1 MLRRSRP
8 KGSLFKNRLQ
18 FNRTNWF
25 IAAGISL
32 LLSISPVVFAYAE
45 NTAPAPNAPKETV
58 QTPEPES
65 SASPSAADNSATRE
79 FATDKELVEMIL
91 EVRLHSFV
99 LSDAMFAYLDRRGVL
114 FLPLRD
120 YVEML
125 DFPISVDSEGRRAGG
140 WFLNENRLFSLQLDK
155 GEVIIEGR
163 REPFDRTLVRQ
174 IYGDLFV
181 DARLLAQWFP
191 VDIDYD
197 LANLMLNL
205 TSREPLPLE
214 QKLAREERRAK
225 ALGRKSGDKS
235 AFDRVDN
242 PYAWLGWP
250 TIDSS
255 LEFALNDN
263 GTDQRRTITHSTIAT
278 ADIAKMHGEFYVA
291 GSSSGTVSNAR
302 LKLSRTDSEATLL
315 GPMKATEFAVGDV
328 VSPQLPLVSKTVMG
342 RGGTVSNFPIGSATE
357 FDRITLDGNLAAG
370 WEVELYRNEVLLDY
384 RESQDDGRYV
394 FEDVPLLFGVNNL
407 RLVFYGPQGQTR
419 QEIRQVRV
427 GDGQVKPGQHHYRFS
442 VNEHK
447 RTLFE
452 FGEIAPSDQDDY
464 SHKRLFGQ
472 YETGI
477 NRYVSVA
484 GHVASLPLYGDR
496 HSYFGG
502 GVRASVGN
510 VYGGLSATGDITG
523 GWATKAAAQTA
534 FLGTTVVA
542 EHDHFVNYISEQT
555 LSETDPLRHRTD
567 VRLDGVARINGLVHI
582 PFNFTNR
589 HEVTQS
595 GDSST
600 SLSNRLSTS
609 IGRSTVTNTTNWNYD
624 KSATGSSATVNGNL
638 LVGARVWDVLVRG
651 RLGYE
656 TLPTMNL
663 NTASVSA
670 DWRINST
677 YNTQWSVDSDLTEG
691 GSTTYAASINTRYK
705 QVSLGF
711 KVQYD
716 TANEYLAQM
725 TMSFSLAKDPRDGV
739 AVRSTNMAR
748 SGLVSARVYQDN
760 NFNRVFD
767 DGDQPL
773 KGVRFKNGRDRAT
786 GETDENGIA
795 LIDGLPTDK
804 PTDFEVDSG
813 SLEDPYSIADPSGAS
828 LALRPGVPAMIDFPV
843 VSTGEIDGT
852 VYRGKG
858 EWASAVSDAVIQLV
872 DVNGDVIGEV
882 KSAFDGFYLFS
893 FIRPGTYTLR
903 VDPDQAA
910 RLNLIA
916 PPPRQVE
923 ILADGTVLS
932 GEDFVYSDPAD
943 AAQAERSFRVRLASF
958 AGRSAADKGWADL
971 GDAVEGL
978 EPMIEVGPNP
988 ADGTEAFALYAA
1000 GLPSREAASD
1010 LCDRIRAAKGDLW
1023 CNPMD
1028 VQMR

>member
-1 MLRRSRP
+1 MSFKKSFSPLRNDWLAP
-8 KGSLFKNRLQ
+8 L
-18 FNRTNWF
+18 WV
-25 IAAGISL
+25 AL
-32 LLSISPVVFAYAE
+32 LLAVGPIVLAHAE
-45 NTAPAPNAPKETV
+45 NTTPYPEPSKEIAQTSKPKSSPAPVK
-58 QTPEPES
+58 S
-65 SASPSAADNSATRE
+65 DNSAARE
-79 FATDKELVEMIL
+79 FATDEELVEMIL
-91 EVRLHSFV
+91 EVRLRSFV

-114 FLPLRD
+114 FIPLRD

-125 DFPISVDSEGRRAGG
+125 DFPISVDSGGRRAGG

-163 REPFDRTLVRQ
+163 RMPFDRTLVRQ

-214 QKLAREERRAK
+214 QKLAREERRTK
-225 ALGRKSGDKS
+225 ALGRKGGKGST
-235 AFDRVDN
+235 FDRVDN

-255 LEFALNDN
+255 LEFALNDD
-263 GTDQRRTITHSTIAT
+263 GTNQRRAVTHSTIAT
-278 ADIAKMHGEFYVA
+278 ADIAKMHGEFYVS
-291 GSSSGTVSNAR
+291 GSSSGAVSNAR
-302 LKLSRTDSEATLL
+302 LKLSRKDSEGKLL
-315 GPMKATEFAVGDV
+315 GPMKATDFAFGDI

-342 RGGTVSNFPIGSATE
+342 RGATISNFPIGGATE
-357 FDRITLDGNLAAG
+357 FDRITLDGNLATG

-427 GDGQVKPGQHHYRFS
+427 GAGQVKPGQHHYRLS

-452 FGEIAPSDQDDY
+452 FRKVSPSDRKEY

-484 GHVASLPLYGDR
+484 GHMASLPLYGNR

-510 VYGGLSATGDITG
+510 VYGGLSATGDVTG

-534 FLGTTVVA
+534 FFGTTVVA
-542 EHDHFVNYISEQT
+542 EHDRFFNYISEQT
-555 LSETDPLRHRTD
+555 LSESDPLRHRTD
-567 VRLDGVARINGLVHI
+567 VRLDGVARIDSLVHI

-589 HEVTQS
+589 HEVTVS

-600 SLSNRLSTS
+600 SLSNRLSST

-624 KSATGSSATVNGNL
+624 KSATTSTATVNGNL
-638 LVGARVWDVLVRG
+638 MASARVWNLLVRG

-656 TLPTMNL
+656 TLPRKDLT
-663 NTASVSA
+663 TASVSA
-670 DWRINST
+670 DWRINRS
-677 YNTQWSVDSDLTEG
+677 YNTRWSINSDLTEG
-691 GSTTYAASINTRYK
+691 GSTTYAASLNTRYK

-716 TANEYLAQM
+716 TAHEYLAQM
-725 TMSFSLAKDPRDGV
+725 TMSFSLAKDPRGG
-739 AVRSTNMAR
+739 AALRSTNMAR
-748 SGLVSARVYQDN
+748 GGLVSARVYQDN
-760 NFNRVFD
+760 NFNRMFD
-767 DGDQPL
+767 EGDDPL
-773 KGVRFKNGRDRAT
+773 QGVRFKNGRDRT
-786 GETDENGIA
+786 SGETDENGVA

-813 SLEDPYSIADPSGAS
+813 SLEDPYSIADPSGVS

-858 EWASAVSDAVIQLV
+858 DWASAVSDAVIQLI

-893 FIRPGTYTLR
+893 FIRPGTYTLQ

-916 PPPRQVE
+916 PSPRQVE
-923 ILADGTVLS
+923 IKADGTVLS
-932 GEDFVYSDPAD
+932 GEDFVYSDPAAVTETD
-943 AAQAERSFRVRLASF
+943 RRFRVRLASF
-958 AGRSAADKGWADL
+958 AAQSAADKEWADL
-971 GDAVEGL
+971 SAEFGDAFRGL
-978 EPMIEVGPNP
+978 EPMIEAGPNP
-988 ADGTEAFALYAA
+988 VDGTEAFTLYAA
-1000 GLPSREAASD
+1000 GLPSREAAGD

-1028 VQMR
+1028 VQIR